1 MDLKQK
7 MIDLAREATG
17 DDEIGVA
24 GEFRPKGMLWKQA
37 AGAAAGSLAGG
48 AATGG
53 NEWGQ
58 TAGAIGGAA
67 AGTLASTG
75 KGVPLEVVIA
85 ASPTKVY
92 LLSTKHDGPVWMS
105 RSLDLVHVID
115 REQMSVT
122 IKKRMMTRTIVIEDE
137 ATGAK
142 YEMEGLKI
150 GFHHTS
156 AILDLIEMDQHHIE
170 AMQAGE
176 TGAVSEPA

>member
-17 DDEIGVA
+17 DDEIGAA
-24 GEFRPKGMLWKQA
+24 GEFQPKGMLWKQA

-53 NEWGQ
+53 NQWGQ
-58 TAGAIGGAA
+58 TAGAMGGAA

-92 LLSTKHDGPVWMS
+92 LLSTRHDTSVMLS
-105 RSLDLVHVID
+105 RSLDLLHVID

-122 IKKRMMTRTIVIEDE
+122 IKKRMMTRTIIIEDE
-137 ATGAK
+137 ATGEK
-142 YEMEGLKI
+142 YEMEGLKL

-156 AILDLIEMDQHHIE
+156 AVLDLIEMDQHHIE
-170 AMQAGE
+170 AMQVEEGGLAP
-176 TGAVSEPA
+176 EPA

>member
-17 DDEIGVA
+17 DDEIGAA
-24 GEFRPKGMLWKQA
+24 GEFQPKGMLWKQA

-53 NEWGQ
+53 NQWGQ
-58 TAGAIGGAA
+58 TVGAMGGAA

-75 KGVPLEVVIA
+75 
-85 ASPTKVY
+85 
-92 LLSTKHDGPVWMS
+92 LLSTRHDTSVMLS
-105 RSLDLVHVID
+105 RSLDLLHVID

-122 IKKRMMTRTIVIEDE
+122 IKKRMMTRTIIIEDE
-137 ATGAK
+137 ATGEK
-142 YEMEGLKI
+142 YEMEGLKL

-170 AMQAGE
+170 AMQAEEG
-176 TGAVSEPA
+176 GLAPEPA